1 MAKKTTF
8 NNPDSQERE
17 YVRLLLRLSKAL
29 ARNIEEFVI
38 PRIAGI
44 KAEYDIQRKVDAWT
58 DTLEGAMSQVNA
70 ASVKEVQAVI
80 ERLPGQFQATNKYNE
95 AQFRMVVKANT
106 GFDLPP
112 VMPGAPSATTLGV
125 SVFRNEPFL
134 APLAQGWVS
143 ENTSLIKS
151 IPTKLNPEIEG
162 IIRRG
167 VMEGASVKDLKSQI
181 REKYGAT
188 DYRATLIAQDQTLK
202 LNADLTEH
210 RLQSVGVKQYTWK
223 TVHDSR
229 VRPAH
234 VERDGKVFAW
244 DKPPSGGKNPGM
256 EVRCRC
262 RAEAIWKEEEIT
274 PAQKVEPTQPTGSKK
289 DLIWS
294 AAEKAW
300 GDLGKPTG
308 AAELLQLRKQVM
320 RELEIQNPMPRVTL
334 ANTLLR
340 WEKDLL
346 ARLNG
351 AQPLKPLA
359 VRAPVAPVAPK
370 PATGPLTPAPG
381 APLYRNANAKV
392 KEWQDA
398 SFSGAPAGLK
408 RLLYKLNMDPTI
420 TFNAQEGAYCR
431 YKGETINM
439 GTHKSTTMSGRST
452 WRHELGH
459 LMDSKVGK
467 NGDFFSHSAEFRAAM
482 KKDSAAL
489 VVSDK
494 AQVPKI
500 SLEFSRLTTPADR
513 HDFIEKQFAKIG
525 IEYDEIRKLTEAVS
539 ALPGFYSEAKMQFVY
554 MEMFYALEGR
564 SAQVFLDAMTEGY
577 VHRRASQELGGLD
590 IFSDLIG
597 SITKNAVCGYN
608 RGGFGHSDAY
618 YASLAGRAG
627 HETMANMT
635 SLYGSKEYKAWSQ
648 ILPRF
653 IPEVDKRY
661 RTLLV

>member
-17 YVRLLLRLSKAL
+17 YIRLLLRLSKGL
-29 ARNIEEFVI
+29 ARNIEELVI
-38 PRIAGI
+38 PRLAGI
-44 KAEYDIQRKVDAWT
+44 KAGYDIQRKVDAWT
-58 DTLEGAMSQVNA
+58 DTLDTVMSNVNA
-70 ASVKEVQAVI
+70 ASVKDVQAVI

-95 AQFRMVVKANT
+95 AQFRLVVKANT

-112 VMPGAPSATTLGV
+112 VMPGAPSATKLGV

-134 APLAQGWVS
+134 APLAQGWIS

-167 VMEGASVKDLKSQI
+167 VMEGASVKDLKAQI

-202 LNADLTEH
+202 LNADLTEQ

-244 DKPPSGGKNPGM
+244 DKPPAGGKNPGM

-262 RAEAIWKEEEIT
+262 RAEAIWKEEEAAT
-274 PAQKVEPTQPTGSKK
+274 PQKAEPTQPTGSKK

-300 GDLGKPTG
+300 GDAGKPVG

-320 RELEIQNPMPRVTL
+320 REIEAQTTMPKVTL
-334 ANTLLR
+334 SNTLLR

-351 AQPLKPLA
+351 AVPPKPLRVA
-359 VRAPVAPVAPK
+359 TPVPAAPK
-370 PATGPLTPAPG
+370 RTSDPLAPAPN
-381 APLYRNANAKV
+381 ALFYRNVNPDV
-392 KEWQDA
+392 KKWQDA
-398 SFSGAPAGLK
+398 SFSSAPAGLK
-408 RLLYKLNMDPTI
+408 RLLYKLGMNPTV
-420 TFNAQEGAYCR
+420 TADVTRGGFCR
-431 YKGETINM
+431 YSTDTINM
-439 GTHKSTTMSGRST
+439 SSYTPDTAKGKSV

-459 LMDSKVGK
+459 LLDSKTGK
-467 NGDFFSHSAEFRAAM
+467 GTFFSHSPEFQAAT
-482 KKDSAAL
+482 KSDFDAL

-494 AQVPKI
+494 APAVRPTI
-500 SLEFSRLTTPADR
+500 SFPGLTSPADR
-513 HDFIEKQFAKIG
+513 HDYLDKKFASIG
-525 IEYDEIRKLTEAVS
+525 IEYDEIRKLTEQIS
-539 ALPGFYSEAKMQFVY
+539 ALPGMYAEGHMQSVY
-554 MEMFYALEGR
+554 LEMFYALESK
-564 SAQVFLDAMTEGY
+564 SAQSFLDALTEGY
-577 VHRRASQELGGLD
+577 VHRRASGNLGGLD
-590 IFSDLIG
+590 VFSDLIG
-597 SITKNAVCGYN
+597 SVTKNAVCGYN
-608 RGGFGHSDAY
+608 RGGFGHTDDY
-618 YASLAGRAG
+618 YKASQYRDG
-627 HETMANMT
+627 HEIMANMT
-635 SLYGSKEYKAWSQ
+635 SLYGSSVYKAWSQ
-648 ILPRF
+648 VLPRF
-653 IPEVDKRY
+653 IPNINKLY
-661 RTLLV
+661 RTLLE